1 MDSKM
6 MQETCEYF
14 DETLQHM
21 DAKLSLVM
29 ETQIEM
35 LDALLAIRASLGE
48 ISATTEKA
56 EELRALLER
65 AMRLKI
71 VRQPTE
77 QDEEARK
84 LGTTHSL

>member
-14 DETLQHM
+14 DETLQHL
-21 DAKLSLVM
+21 DAKLGLIM

-35 LDALLAIRASLGE
+35 LDALLAIQISFGE
-48 ISATTEKA
+48 ISATTQKA
-56 EELRALLER
+56 EDLRALLER

-77 QDEEARK
+77 QDEGA
-84 LGTTHSL
+84 H